1 MEGENVRVVDDGS
14 GMRSARTVGLLLLA
28 VPLLTVLGS
37 SFFPS
42 YDARPQ
48 YFAATFHN
56 IVDAR
61 SDYLVALVIFVV
73 VAGLVVL
80 LMLAL
85 ARSPLREET
94 SGPPGGR

>member
-14 GMRSARTVGLLLLA
+14 GMRSARAVGLLLLA
-28 VPLLTVLGS
+28 VPLMTVLGV

-48 YFAATFHN
+48 YFAGTFHN
-56 IVDAR
+56 IVDAG

-73 VAGLVVL
+73 VAGLLAL
-80 LMLAL
+80 LM
-85 ARSPLREET
+85 RQPVSPL
-94 SGPPGGR
+94 PV